1 MILLGN
7 LISFVGCLLMVFIG
21 FIKDKDKIL
30 LAQCGQFSIMSIGNL
45 VLGSVSGSISGIIA
59 VIRIV
64 VFKHVKV
71 TVWMK
76 LGFIALQFVLTAIT
90 GAQTLI
96 QWIPAIS
103 MVLYTWYL
111 DSDSAIVFKLAN
123 VSGVM
128 MWAFHDWYYKNFVS
142 FSFDIFTI
150 VSTFIGIWLI
160 LLDRKKSEEK

>member
-30 LAQCGQFSIMSIGNL
+30 LAQCGQFGIMSVGNL

-71 TVWMK
+71 TVWLK
-76 LGFIALQFVLTAIT
+76 LGFIALQFVLTAIA
-90 GAQTLI
+90 GAETLI

-128 MWAFHDWYYKNFVS
+128 MWAFHDWYYRNFVS
-142 FSFDIFTI
+142 FSFDLFTI
-150 VSTFIGIWLI
+150 ASTFIGIWLI
-160 LLDRKKSEEK
+160 LRDKKQAEEK

>member
-1 MILLGN
+1 MLLLGN

-30 LAQCGQFSIMSIGNL
+30 LAQCGQFGIMSVGNL

-71 TVWMK
+71 TVWLK
-76 LGFIALQFVLTAIT
+76 LGFIALQFVLTAIA
-90 GAQTLI
+90 GAETLI

-128 MWAFHDWYYKNFVS
+128 MWAFHDWYYRNFVS
-142 FSFDIFTI
+142 FSFDLFTI
-150 VSTFIGIWLI
+150 ASTFIGIWLI
-160 LLDRKKSEEK
+160 LRDKKKTEER